1 MADACRDRQGDLAAL
16 ALGRLV
22 VEDEARVQAH
32 LDGCDSCRR
41 ALAELRRTVR
51 ALPAADLTR
60 LDTEPVP
67 PADLPARIASEV
79 RRARHAARRRRRNRA
94 LVGIAAA
101 AAVVVVAIGT
111 VALARGGSPTMHDFA
126 TEAPGVDGEYA
137 IQANDQGTAV
147 RLAYRGLHPDDV
159 YWLWLT
165 DGSGRRVSAGTFRGT
180 EAESTVVLQS
190 ALPAERAVRIWV
202 TDATDAVLLDSPVD
216 PD

>member
-67 PADLPARIASEV
+67 P
-79 RRARHAARRRRRNRA
+79 
-94 LVGIAAA
+94 
-101 AAVVVVAIGT
+101 
-111 VALARGGSPTMHDFA
+111 
-126 TEAPGVDGEYA
+126 
-137 IQANDQGTAV
+137 
-147 RLAYRGLHPDDV
+147 
-159 YWLWLT
+159 
-165 DGSGRRVSAGTFRGT
+165 
-180 EAESTVVLQS
+180 
-190 ALPAERAVRIWV
+190 
-202 TDATDAVLLDSPVD
+202 
-216 PD
+216 